1 MSTINSVK
9 FKDKKSFEKN
19 KLKTNVLAVHEPFGV
34 IVFEDETPVTVDTV
48 KVSHTS
54 QVQNGIEVPTGL
66 AILMTLDFAEA
77 SKFLKKEKIDIKE
90 SFELTGTFI
99 VDVPDHVT
107 FEDFRNLM
115 MSSGLFISV
124 SEDKTTEQEQTIQNY
139 PYSGHWWLGNIKAAE
154 AWAQLPTTGYVD
166 VAVMDGDGCETT
178 HPDLS
183 GRFNLNWNCSEN
195 NDNVEPQSDAEK
207 HGTPCSGIVCA
218 KCSNNQYVLSAGNDR
233 LRVQFLRIGYNQSG
247 GSFMTSDAILTL
259 AVNKAIANPDC
270 AAISMSWGG
279 GSARPN
285 FQNALNIARTQGRG
299 GKGIAIFASSGNSSQ
314 SDFTQLPAAYSSVMA
329 IGASTST
336 NTRASF
342 SNYGPKLFAAAP
354 GTAVLTTDRTGGK
367 GYYTNADP
375 YEDAVFGFSGTSA
388 ACPVFAA
395 CVATMVLA
403 NPNITESEIRTILQQ
418 ACRKIGGYVYT
429 NGKSLELGYGI
440 IDQNA
445 VVAAALQGGVTPP
458 PPTPVPN
465 LNIIVTSASTAVA
478 GNIIPINYTVTSSIS
493 LATPITFNV
502 AFYSSLNPT
511 LDAADT
517 LVTTIPVTLPASQL
531 AVSGTFNFT
540 VPTGITGNLYLI
552 GNVDSTNVVPES
564 NEGDNTGFTIINVT
578 APGPG
583 PTPPST
589 GLDLGVELLSYG
601 YNTSGTLFFRW
612 RVKNFGS
619 VPVTNFKYV
628 RGFIGGTQMTTSSNQ
643 TFAPGQSLTYQT
655 NWFNP
660 PASYPGTYKIT
671 ITEVNGV
678 QDSVSTNN
686 VSTIT
691 VNPA

>member
-34 IVFEDETPVTVDTV
+34 IVFEDETPVTVNTV
-48 KVSHTS
+48 KVSHTA

-66 AILMTLDFAEA
+66 AILMTLNFKEA
-77 SKFLKKEKIDIKE
+77 DKFLKKEKIDVKD

-115 MSSGLFISV
+115 MSSELFTSV
-124 SEDKTTEQEQTIQNY
+124 SEDKTTEQEQTYENY
-139 PYSGHWWLGNIKAAE
+139 IYSAHWWLGNIKAAE

-195 NDNVEPQSDAEK
+195 NANVDPQVDDEK

-247 GSFMTSDAILTL
+247 GRFMTSDAIVTL

-279 GSARPN
+279 GNARPN
-285 FQNALNIARTQGRG
+285 FQNALNLARTQGRG

-314 SDFTQLPAAYSSVMA
+314 PDFTQLPASYSSVMA

-336 NTRASF
+336 NTRSSF

-354 GTAVLTTDRTGGK
+354 GSSVLTTDRTGGK
-367 GYYTNADP
+367 GYRVNADP
-375 YEDAVFGFSGTSA
+375 FEDAITYFSGTSA

-418 ACRKIGGYVYT
+418 TCRKVGNYVYT
-429 NGKSLELGYGI
+429 NGKSAELGYGI

-445 VVAAALQGGVTPP
+445 AVAAALQGGVTPP
-458 PPTPVPN
+458 PPTPLPN
-465 LNIIVTSASTAVA
+465 LNIILSAAASAVA
-478 GNIIPINYTVTSSIS
+478 GSIIPINYTVTSSIS
-493 LATPITFNV
+493 LASPITFNV
-502 AFYSSLNPT
+502 TFYRSLNGT
-511 LDAADT
+511 IDSSDVL
-517 LVTTIPVTLPASQL
+517 LTTIPVTLLASQL
-531 AVSGTFNFT
+531 SVSGSFNFT
-540 VPTGITGNLYLI
+540 VPADMTGNIYVI
-552 GNVDSTNVVPES
+552 GNVDATNVVPES
-564 NEGDNTGFTIINVT
+564 NEGDNSGSALINVT
-578 APGPG
+578 ASPGPG
-583 PTPPST
+583 PIPT
-589 GLDLGVELLSYG
+589 GLDLGVALLQYG
-601 YNTSGTLFFRW
+601 YNSSGTLYFKW
-612 RVKNFGS
+612 KLTNFGS
-619 VPVTNFKYV
+619 VPVTTFKYV
-628 RGFIGGTQMTTSSNQ
+628 RGFIGGTQMTSTSNQ
-643 TFAPGQSLTYQT
+643 QLVPGQSITLQT
-655 NWFNP
+655 TWYNLP
-660 PASYPGTYKIT
+660 SAYPATYKIT
-671 ITEVNGV
+671 ITEVNGS
-678 QDSVSTNN
+678 QDTVASNN